1 MTEWSRWR
9 GSGETSSERWD
20 REAEC
25 FGPLSLYLWVRWE
38 VSGGSEQRNVVIW
51 LLGFERI
58 TLAAYWR
65 IDWRGPAR
73 RPAGR
78 TFSHRNWGAS
88 GR

>member
-1 MTEWSRWR
+1 MFRASL
-9 GSGETSSERWD
+9 
-20 REAEC
+20 A
-25 FGPLSLYLWVRWE
+25 LSLGE
-38 VSGGSEQRNVVIW
+38 MGSQCGGSEQRNDIW

-73 RPAGR
+73 RPARR